1 MAYYV
6 KRYLDGRRRV
16 VRVRD
21 GMGDI
26 LRGLLG
32 KLKDVIGRAIAFC
45 ISRLQG
51 TDVGRRIASLLQ
63 KALDRLRG
71 SAKEATAAE
80 NGNGDLGAARQNLIE
95 ALKGFRKAKQEA
107 EKADLTSDV
116 QIGIKSPIEN
126 AMRLMESI
134 ANDFSLQRIIE
145 QAKRA
150 HRNETT
156 IRPLSL
162 TYDPRVVRP
171 IIPGNTTSALSSGGT
186 FKSVLLKRIG
196 SLPSNGADS
205 MRGIVM
211 LIASKAGN
219 NLGMN
224 EAARQVENVAKSEIS
239 RIKGSL
245 GGTSYLH
252 LPESERKAF
261 NNKINS
267 VKRYSESVLGVLR
280 KLSGHTGDIVP
291 QGTKMFEKK
300 VIALPHAGAPLSAM
314 HQGRLP
320 F

>member
-21 GMGDI
+21 GIGDV

-45 ISRLQG
+45 ISKLQG
-51 TDVGRRIASLLQ
+51 TGIGRRIASLLQ

-95 ALKGFRKAKQEA
+95 ALKGLRKAKQEA

-126 AMRLMESI
+126 ATRLMESI

-145 QAKRA
+145 NVKNA
-150 HRNETT
+150 HRNQITV
-156 IRPLSL
+156 RPLSL
-162 TYDPRVVRP
+162 SYDPRAITSIV
-171 IIPGNTTSALSSGGT
+171 PGNTVKKFSAKTPFGNALVRYVS
-186 FKSVLLKRIG
+186 RISPDG
-196 SLPSNGADS
+196 AENMKGLIMRIISN
-205 MRGIVM
+205 
-211 LIASKAGN
+211 ASQSHK
-219 NLGMN
+219 MN
-224 EAARQVENVAKSEIS
+224 EAASQIMNAAKSEIS
-239 RIKGSL
+239 RIKGNL
-245 GGTSYLH
+245 GGTSALH

-261 NNKINS
+261 NSKINS

-300 VIALPHAGAPLSAM
+300 VLSDLPFGAPLHAM